1 MRKIAFIIV
10 LTFVLSSAS
19 AVVFAGANPE
29 YDKALKYYNSKNYK
43 EAAKLLKE
51 YVKKNPDPSAYYRL
65 GYALYKLKKY
75 DEANEYFK
83 EAYLIDPMA
92 STGEPGSYEKYKKA
106 KIKEAEAPQAEQV
119 PSAEKQPVPESKS
132 KQPVTKQAETKQQPV
147 SEKQA
152 SKETQVQ
159 KPEATAVS
167 PQEPQEQAATPETK
181 TAPPAAQKVEPP
193 KPVMPPAGLPPMP
206 MPKQE
211 IPGMPGGLYALIAG
225 FAMIFLII
233 GIAFY
238 LFICFCLF
246 RIAKK
251 LNVPSPWIAFIP
263 IVQVWTWV
271 TCAGK
276 PAWWIILLLVPI
288 VNIFLGIYLWMCIA
302 ENLGKNKWLFGVV
315 QGIFWYIF
323 FPISLV
329 LLAIM
334 AFSKSEKEAGVVGV
348 SEEI

>member
-1 MRKIAFIIV
+1 MEAIMRKIAFIIV
-10 LTFVLSSAS
+10 LTFALSSTS
-19 AVVFAGANPE
+19 TVIFAGTNPE

-51 YVKKNPDPSAYYRL
+51 YVKKNPDPDAYYRL

-92 STGEPGSYEKYKKA
+92 STGQPGSYERYKKA
-106 KIKEAEAPQAEQV
+106 GIKEAEAPPAE
-119 PSAEKQPVPESKS
+119 EQPVPESKS
-132 KQPVTKQAETKQQPV
+132 KQPETKQPATKQEPAA
-147 SEKQA
+147 EKQTLR
-152 SKETQVQ
+152 ETQTQ
-159 KPEATAVS
+159 KPETPAVS
-167 PQEPQEQAATPETK
+167 PQKTPEEEDVPV
-181 TAPPAAQKVEPP
+181 PPVAQKVEPP

-206 MPKQE
+206 MPKQKLPE
-211 IPGMPGGLYALIAG
+211 MPGGLAALLAG

-233 GIAFY
+233 GIALY
-238 LFICFCLF
+238 LFFCFCLF
-246 RIAKK
+246 LIAKK

-263 IVQVWTWV
+263 IIQVWTWV
-271 TCAGK
+271 SCAGK

-288 VNIFLGIYLWMCIA
+288 VNFFLSIYLWMCIT
-302 ENLGKNKWLFGVV
+302 ENLGKNKWLGLLMLVPIV
-315 QGIFWYIF
+315 QIIFLI
-323 FPISLV
+323 IL
-329 LLAIM
+329 